1 MAGWIILG
9 VVIVLFLLLI
19 APIRVILKYD
29 KELFIEARYLLFC
42 YHIMPQ
48 TEKKK
53 KRKKQNKSKKKDDK
67 AKQQEEALDQKNL
80 FGIVSWVKIAAESV
94 SPVVKRTLS
103 KGRITRLELYMDVTA
118 DNPADAAF
126 EAGRLN
132 AFVYGLYGWVHE
144 SFRSVCRPDVQ
155 ILPNYYAPEGD
166 IFFLAHLHVRL
177 GTAVAAAVRFGIRL
191 LKHMIKRKSQETEV
205 PAQPPPKKAQDP
217 VSN

>member
-9 VVIVLFLLLI
+9 VMIVLFLLLI
-19 APIRVILKYD
+19 TPIRIILKYD

-53 KRKKQNKSKKKDDK
+53 KRKRQKKSQKKDEK
-67 AKQQEEALDQKNL
+67 AKQQEQALDQKNL
-80 FGIVSWVKIAAESV
+80 FGIVSWVRIASESV

-166 IFFLAHLHVRL
+166 IFFRAHLHVSL
-177 GTAVAAAVRFGIRL
+177 AASIAGAVRFGVRL
-191 LKHMIKRKSQETEV
+191 LKHMMKRKSEE
-205 PAQPPPKKAQDP
+205 AQGAARPIPQKSSDA